1 MLVSLAAGLL
11 TLCTVL
17 VAWVTVQHA
26 WRRVFPDPD
35 PGADPDALAGR
46 LGCHGLCE
54 PKPCTRRCPDRAG
67 ATEEEPR

>member
-1 MLVSLAAGLL
+1 MLVSLAAVLL

-17 VAWVTVQHA
+17 VTWVTVQHA
-26 WRRVFPDPD
+26 WHRVFPDLD

-54 PKPCTRRCPDRAG
+54 PRQCTRRCPDRAG